1 MDYRVLVTDQYKY
14 IKWLR
19 SDSAELYDLKNDP
32 FEQKNLINEK
42 GVEGLITELHNK
54 LKEQQLEALGL

>member
-1 MDYRVLVTDQYKY
+1 MGRITQNFECL
-14 IKWLR
+14 
-19 SDSAELYDLKNDP
+19 LKNDP